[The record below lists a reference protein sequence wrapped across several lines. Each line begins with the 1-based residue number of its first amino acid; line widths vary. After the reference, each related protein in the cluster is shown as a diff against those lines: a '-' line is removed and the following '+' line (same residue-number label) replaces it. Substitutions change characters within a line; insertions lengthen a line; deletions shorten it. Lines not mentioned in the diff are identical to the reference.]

1 MTTPEGPIGS
11 ESGVTVGLVLTL
23 VTGFVGVVLWFFALL
38 QSYVRR
44 DVLDVTMKS
53 IDDRLERIE
62 EELKNGTRGKHADR
76 S

>member
-1 MTTPEGPIGS
+1 MTQPDTPIGS

-23 VTGFVGVVLWFFALL
+23 VAGFGGMVVWFFALL

-44 DVLDVTMKS
+44 DVLDVTLKS

-62 EELKNGTRGKHADR
+62 EGMKK
-76 S
+76 